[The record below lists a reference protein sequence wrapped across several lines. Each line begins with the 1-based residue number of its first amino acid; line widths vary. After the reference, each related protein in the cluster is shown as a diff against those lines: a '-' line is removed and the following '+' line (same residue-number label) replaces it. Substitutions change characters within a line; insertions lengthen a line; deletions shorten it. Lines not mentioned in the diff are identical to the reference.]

1 MKHFTLEVSFVV
13 RSRNT
18 AALGSF
24 SFLPFFKSFFL
35 QICCFGLFLSAR
47 LSKSG
52 CSRCCLHAEA
62 QHLKFI
68 LSGCLAERLEPATH
82 SVQVFC
88 GVVLFPW

>member
-24 SFLPFFKSFFL
+24 SFLPFFKSFFFTDL
-35 QICCFGLFLSAR
+35 LFWIVFKR
-47 LSKSG
+47 TFVKSG